1 MSMHN
6 TIACF
11 NSQPSSDLKDKR
23 RIRKKANLT
32 LIMPDTPRGSIRI

>member
-1 MSMHN
+1 MRMHN

-11 NSQPSSDLKDKR
+11 NSQPSSDLKDKT

-32 LIMPDTPRGSIRI
+32 LIMPDTPRGNISI